1 VSPKQPYRAAGKLS
15 EWLREACEAKKM
27 RFLPLNIQ
35 GAWSIE
41 PERIEDERGWFAR
54 VYCEAEFKE
63 RGMETSF
70 PQHSLSFSREKGTL
84 RGLHYQNEPHSE
96 TKLVTCLQGIIWD
109 VLVDLRPDS
118 PTYRHWT
125 GLELSAGNGVEL
137 YIPEGC
143 AHGFQ
148 TLTDDVLLRYMIS
161 RPYAPDFATGIRYD
175 DPALGIPWPDKPSIM
190 SEKDRSWPHL

>member
-1 VSPKQPYRAAGKLS
+1 
-15 EWLREACEAKKM
+15 M
-27 RFLPLNIQ
+27 
-35 GAWSIE
+35 
-41 PERIEDERGWFAR
+41 
-54 VYCEAEFKE
+54 
-63 RGMETSF
+63 
-70 PQHSLSFSREKGTL
+70 

-109 VLVDLRPDS
+109 VLVDLRPES

-175 DPALGIPWPDKPSIM
+175 DPALGIPAGQAEHHVREGQELAASLSQAGSRRPTAQS
-190 SEKDRSWPHL
+190 LCAA